1 MLAAWVAWIAR
12 VETYMEHLER
22 VLAVRTDPD
31 LVLALQDSD
40 EPMVSMDTLRPLAQA
55 NIAFMDGLMAS
66 ASESALTA
74 VPLLVQLVRDWSV
87 HGERARNSTYAP
99 VVEALVPRISHVAAP
114 RILLPG
120 SGTGRLAFMLGE
132 RLEGAQVVALDP
144 DEPAQF
150 AAAFMLT
157 AGEMQF
163 GADDDMDQREAR
175 PPAPT
180 LPHVIYPSIHVSIHW
195 ARTAH
200 RLAGVQVP
208 DVPLRALKRV
218 EETTN
223 ISFTVGGL
231 EDFDGEGLEDFHAVA
246 TCFVLDVFADMRRS
260 LRILRAMLQ
269 RHGGLWI
276 NLGPFAFPEPNE
288 GHVPADG
295 GAQRGA
301 TPLTAAQSLHLV
313 RAAGFEVLEE
323 RLVEG
328 CEYNALPAYLE
339 RTVRTCLFF
348 VARPKAERQSD
359 DGKLEL

>member
-1 MLAAWVAWIAR
+1 
-12 VETYMEHLER
+12 MEHLER

-99 VVEALVPRISHVAAP
+99 VVEALVPRISDVAAP

-132 RLEGAQVVALDP
+132 RLEGAQIVALDP